1 MFVMLCV
8 TPRAHSNTK
17 TCKYASDICQNADN
31 NYTTGMCPLEVR
43 DKAMITHLQLPL
55 PVCKLRV
62 LNADVERQ
70 QLTATNS
77 TTYSARPKGS
87 SEVW

>member
-1 MFVMLCV
+1 
-8 TPRAHSNTK
+8 
-17 TCKYASDICQNADN
+17 
-31 NYTTGMCPLEVR
+31 MCPLEVR

-70 QLTATNS
+70 QLTDGDQLNHIQ
-77 TTYSARPKGS
+77 GS
-87 SEVW
+87 S